1 MSIQTK
7 TRNPLL
13 YIAAHLPSTLPEK
26 RGAESPYTL
35 TGVLKK
41 IKGKLLDLNYL
52 RGVSWH
58 TLLVPLGSSVLNTDK
73 VVSGNRKTGRI

>member
-1 MSIQTK
+1 M
-7 TRNPLL
+7 
-13 YIAAHLPSTLPEK
+13 
-26 RGAESPYTL
+26 L

-58 TLLVPLGSSVLNTDK
+58 TLLVPFGSSVLNTDK
-73 VVSGNRKTGRI
+73 VVSGTGRLAGFNAVTKSLISKSSYILSFHLLNMTSL